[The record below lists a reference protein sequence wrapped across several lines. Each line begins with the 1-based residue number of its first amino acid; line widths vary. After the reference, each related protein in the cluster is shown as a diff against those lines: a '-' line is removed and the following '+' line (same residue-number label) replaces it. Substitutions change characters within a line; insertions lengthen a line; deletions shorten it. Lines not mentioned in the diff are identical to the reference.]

1 MNNLADKT
9 RRKAEERILDAV
21 TVRCKEC
28 QGNMI
33 RVTKHDYH
41 LHFYKGLKHLEYQ
54 LGNDDTVIGYS
65 CENCTHY
72 YLFDNNPI

>member
-28 QGNMI
+28 RRLMPKCM
-33 RVTKHDYH
+33 RHDEKHH
-41 LHFYKGLKHLEYQ
+41 LFYCLYCDRWGGATPQ
-54 LGNDDTVIGYS
+54 
-65 CENCTHY
+65 
-72 YLFDNNPI
+72 